1 MVHLIKIDMEA
12 EKIKIVKYLFKKES
26 WKYGYIRYSIF
37 KRAIKHVTKI
47 KSPYLL
53 RKLFMFLIDEGV
65 FLRQKTLVRSY
76 LYKFGNPHEPRIIKT
91 IHTITF
97 D

>member
-1 MVHLIKIDMEA
+1 MVHLIKINLEE
-12 EKIKIVKYLFKKES
+12 EKDKIVKYLTKKES
-26 WKYGYIRYSIF
+26 WRYGYIRYSIF
-37 KRAIKHVTKI
+37 KRALKHVCGI

-53 RKLFMFLIDEGV
+53 RKLFMFLIDEGI

-76 LYKFGNPHEPRIIKT
+76 LYKFANPHEPRIIKT
-91 IHTITF
+91 THTITF

>member
-12 EKIKIVKYLFKKES
+12 EKEKIVKYLFKKES

-53 RKLFMFLIDEGV
+53 RKLFMYLIDEG
-65 FLRQKTLVRSY
+65 TLVRSY